1 MCGLWALVTAGSF
14 LPTLGQ
20 QLLSGQ
26 DLSDKYLDIFNSGSS
41 ASAAHLWSSYIL
53 KHATTM
59 STTTLERLFQS
70 FCPVSGNLHHRTLV
84 STQQALLQR
93 VEGGTS
99 QGMVHTCCWP
109 CACDLMD
116 FASVD
121 TKTVA
126 TLDGARQYDFLVI
139 GNPCQHPEKLE
150 EPLTDPIYGYFPHLK
165 DSMPEVYCSAGVL
178 GGATLSD
185 HGHPIISMFFADG
198 TSQVMANQT
207 LEALKAPC
215 ASRRTTGYDDG
226 MGTTTRALF
235 AIAPIGA
242 TPASTAADPQAA
254 SLDYPPAVPP
264 GTDVAAPPA
273 ALVAAPP
280 APASAAVMS
289 KADAYA
295 APAAISS
302 NFADFVVLP
311 TCAIALIFAV
321 VLLRRQLKR
330 RPRSQEQY
338 RAAGEEADSLPAVDD
353 DAEALN
359 SATSWSSE

>member
-1 MCGLWALVTAGSF
+1 MGGFWALVAAEC
-14 LPTLGQ
+14 LLLTLGQ
-20 QLLSGQ
+20 QPQTGQ
-26 DLSDKYLDIFNSGSS
+26 DLSEEYLNIFHSGSS
-41 ASAAHLWSSYIL
+41 ASGAHLWSSYIL
-53 KHATTM
+53 KHAATM

-84 STQQALLQR
+84 STQQAMLQR

-99 QGMVHTCCWP
+99 QGIVHTCCWP

-126 TLDGARQYDFLVI
+126 TLDGAREYDFLVV

-165 DSMPEVYCSAGVL
+165 DSMPEVYCSAGLL

-207 LEALKAPC
+207 LEALEAPC
-215 ASRRTTGYDDG
+215 AGRGIAGYDDG

-235 AIAPIGA
+235 AIAPVGA
-242 TPASTAADPQAA
+242 APPASTAAAPQALA
-254 SLDYPPAVPP
+254 PAAVMSRA
-264 GTDVAAPPA
+264 DARAAPATSSAKSAGFVAIPA
-273 ALVAAPP
+273 CAIAL
-280 APASAAVMS
+280 ASAAV
-289 KADAYA
+289 A
-295 APAAISS
+295 
-302 NFADFVVLP
+302 
-311 TCAIALIFAV
+311 
-321 VLLRRQLKR
+321 LRRRLER
-330 RPRSQEQY
+330 RAWNQEQY
-338 RAAGEEADSLPAVDD
+338 WAAGVEAESSPAVEG
-353 DAEALN
+353 DAEAL
-359 SATSWSSE
+359 SSPTGGSSE